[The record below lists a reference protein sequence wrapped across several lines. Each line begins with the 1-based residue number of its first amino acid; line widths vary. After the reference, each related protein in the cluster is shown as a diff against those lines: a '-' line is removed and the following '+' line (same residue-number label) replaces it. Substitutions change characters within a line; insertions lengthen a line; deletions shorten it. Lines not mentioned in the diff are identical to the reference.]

1 VNKKFLCC
9 TAVLFPLA
17 AIVYALALYV
27 RVDPSI
33 EFWFLLGLA
42 ALIVMIMCVAAHL
55 GALADNKAFLEEINR
70 FPSVQITHRLTREN
84 LVRKMQA
91 GVLMPYP
98 AKRGR
103 LPEWFAHWMDGK
115 DPATWVSIGKPED
128 VSPALLG
135 SALQKEWTM
144 AISFK
149 VPSKDIVMPPGFIK
163 HLFGCYQQRLLK
175 TVKIPCNADLYKRV
189 GKNWQLLSH
198 QERQALCVQ
207 VATPVAV

>member
-1 VNKKFLCC
+1 MNKKFLYC
-9 TAVLFPLA
+9 TAVLISLA
-17 AIVYALALYV
+17 VVVYALALYV

-33 EFWFLLGLA
+33 ELWFSLALA
-42 ALIVMIMCVAAHL
+42 AIVVMIMCTAAHL

-70 FPSVQITHRLTREN
+70 RPTVRITHRLTREN
-84 LVRKMQA
+84 LIKKMQA
-91 GVLMPYP
+91 GVLIPYP

-135 SALQKEWTM
+135 SVRQKEWTM
-144 AISFK
+144 AISFQ
-149 VPSKDIVMPPGFIK
+149 VPSADIVMPSGFIK
-163 HLFGCYQQRLLK
+163 HPFGCYQQRLLK
-175 TVKIPCNADLYKRV
+175 TVKIPRNADLYKRV
-189 GKNWQLLSH
+189 GKNWQVLSY
-198 QERQALCVQ
+198 QERQTLRVP

>member
-1 VNKKFLCC
+1 MNKKFLYC
-9 TAVLFPLA
+9 TAAFIPLA
-17 AIVYALALYV
+17 AVVYAFPLYV
-27 RVDPSI
+27 HVDPSI
-33 EFWFLLGLA
+33 EFWLFLGVL

-70 FPSVQITHRLTREN
+70 LPSVRITHRLTREN
-84 LVRKMQA
+84 LIKKMQA

-115 DPATWVSIGKPED
+115 HPATWVSIGKPED

-135 SALQKEWTM
+135 SVLQKEWPM
-144 AISFK
+144 AISFQ
-149 VPSKDIVMPPGFIK
+149 VPSADIVMPPGFMK
-163 HLFGCYQQRLLK
+163 HLYGCYQQRLLK
-175 TVKIPCNADLYKRV
+175 TVKIAHDADLYKRV

-198 QERQALCVQ
+198 QEHQALRVPA
-207 VATPVAV
+207 ATPVAA